1 MSTIIAK
8 APASV
13 PAAAGIVAKPKNW
26 KAPIAYLIFALFA
39 FVVFG
44 LLGGEGT
51 SKLTFSAPTD
61 FFTIPAVD
69 FPSRVTGLVV
79 GILLLA
85 ITAVSFWLVATERK
99 GKQLWVLVLFGF
111 LFILGLLVWIGTGA
125 MVPIV
130 WLLTGTLAL
139 STPLIFGAMSGVISE
154 RVGVVNIAIEGQ
166 LLAGAFTSALVS
178 SLTQNPFLGLF
189 AALVAGAAVSII
201 LAVFA
206 IVYVVEQVVVG
217 VVLNMLVIGLTNF
230 LYSAVLNKDPQL
242 LNSPVKFPKI
252 EIPGLSQ
259 IPIIGPVLFN
269 NNFIVYLMMVI
280 VVAIYIALFHTR
292 WGLRVRAVGEHPKAA
307 DTVGI
312 KVNPTRFWNV
322 LLGGAIAGLGGAF
335 FTLGA
340 VGAFG
345 KEMTSGQGY
354 IALAALIFGRWNPLY
369 ATLAAILFGFATNI
383 KTLAS
388 QVGADVPP
396 EFMAMIPYL
405 VTILAVAGFVGQ
417 SRAPAADGKPY
428 IKS

>member
-1 MSTIIAK
+1 MSTQTAQ
-8 APASV
+8 
-13 PAAAGIVAKPKNW
+13 PAAVAAPLVRKPRNW
-26 KAPIAYLIFALFA
+26 KAPIAFGIFAVVS

-51 SKLTFSAPTD
+51 TRLTFSSAND
-61 FFTIPAVD
+61 FFTINPVEL
-69 FPSRVTGLVV
+69 PSKTTGIVV
-79 GILLLA
+79 GVLLLVIA
-85 ITAVSFWLVATERK
+85 AFSVWQVAADRVR
-99 GKQLWVLVLFGF
+99 GQLWTIFVFGF

-125 MVPIV
+125 MVPVV

-139 STPLIFGAMSGVISE
+139 STPLVFGAMAGVVSE
-154 RVGVVNIAIEGQ
+154 RVGVINIAIEGQ
-166 LLAGAFTSALVS
+166 LLAGAFTSALVAS
-178 SLTQNPFLGLF
+178 VTGNPYLGLL
-189 AALVAGAAVSII
+189 AALVAGAFVSII
-201 LAVFA
+201 LAVFS
-206 IVYVVEQVVVG
+206 IVYFVEQVVVG

-230 LYSAVLNKDPQL
+230 LYSTVLNKNPSV
-242 LNSPVKFPKI
+242 LNSPEKFSR
-252 EIPGLSQ
+252 EAIPGLSQ

-269 NNFIVYLMMVI
+269 NSFITYLMVI
-280 VVAIYIALFHTR
+280 VVIAVYVGLFHTK

-312 KVNPTRFWNV
+312 KVNRTRFWNV
-322 LLGGAIAGLGGAF
+322 LLGGAIAGMGGAF

-345 KEMTSGQGY
+345 REMTSGQGY

-369 ATLAAILFGFATNI
+369 ATMAAILFGFASNI

-388 QVGADVPP
+388 QVGADIPP

-417 SRAPAADGKPY
+417 SKAPAASGKPY